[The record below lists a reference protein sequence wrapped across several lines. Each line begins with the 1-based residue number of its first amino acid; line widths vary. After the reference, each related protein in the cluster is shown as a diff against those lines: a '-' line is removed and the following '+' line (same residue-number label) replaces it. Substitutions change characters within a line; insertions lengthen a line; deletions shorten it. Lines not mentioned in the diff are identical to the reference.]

1 MLSFE
6 EFKKRKTQSTNAA
19 SEGQQKQ
26 STGSNKVLSFEEW
39 KAQRNNQTQEPE
51 QKTSLFDSS
60 KIDRYIRDA
69 NNFLETSN
77 KELQGMT
84 YQNAGSQYTS
94 KLKQSE
100 DLKNRGFE
108 ISQYLNQYRDEL
120 DDKYVH
126 SVKNAI
132 KEIDGASKQAMAN
145 FLDSKQ
151 YYSQWESEDDYN
163 AYLAQLQDYE
173 DKSRYDID
181 AGQKEIE
188 ALEEQLKQLTQ
199 AQSNSSSV
207 NGMPYAIGQQAVYSE
222 EYAPAAN
229 NVNGMPYA
237 AYQQAMY
244 APVDNQAAELRDEIL
259 RKKQYLNQAKQIQR
273 KIAFESAAGNKDFA
287 QKSVYIAGVDDV
299 LYNWINDEQFR
310 NEYAGMRNDGTKK
323 SKFEINK
330 YGLMTEDEVKLY
342 NYYYA
347 TEGAEKAQEYL
358 DTIQEDLNKL
368 SGKQIA
374 DKYKGKTGA
383 EIFFGVA
390 TGLDQFGSGMRGAVS
405 GITGTED
412 YIPQSQLQYAG
423 QFVREDLADSGGFLA
438 QGAYDLVSTI
448 SNMAPSILASAVLS
462 PVAGSALM
470 GTSAAGNAY
479 QTALNSGYDKNA
491 ARSYGVAIG
500 VAETAMQSLLGGISS
515 LGGISPAVTKAV
527 EGIDKGMLRFFAR
540 YGASMASEGLEE
552 GLQEVLDPILQN
564 AILGADENVDWAN
577 VVYSALLGAASAG
590 VLEIGG
596 NIRKVRQESAAKAE
610 YGNKTDELLAEGLSY
625 DAGTEANEIAQQYKA
640 RVDSGKSM
648 TGAQIKHQLEAN
660 EVQRVETAAKDRLVE
675 LGETDNPAE
684 IAKLATKRA
693 MGAALKPAE
702 KSRLARSKF
711 GAQVA
716 KELVPENAAKGK
728 LVDAMTRPGKYK
740 PLDTRVETDVT
751 GRVSESG
758 KNELADSGAEFDLKQ
773 IDAKTGNDGKLVWT
787 VDGQEAT
794 ADNIKFK
801 DEDTAYIFE
810 AVEQIENITPTAA
823 PVLIRSV
830 DTSKNVIKQLNG
842 LDEAYT
848 YGFYNYSL
856 EDLKAG
862 EFSTDLTQTQMMDA
876 YRLGEAAR
884 ARATGN
890 VDASKVNLRTAEQ
903 KAEQVK
909 KRMITDDT
917 EVYFADGSEVVKFD
931 QHKHKYDDKRM
942 AGVNAAKFL
951 SKMGIGGKFY
961 FYESYMKN
969 GVRVYKNASGAEVPA
984 PNGIFKAVDGSIYI
998 DMNAGNKG
1006 EGTTLFTMGH
1016 ELTHFVKAN
1025 SEKQFKRLAD
1035 LVKEAYDNTEVSLH
1049 QRVINKQETLSK
1061 IRNEHVSYDEAY
1073 EEVVADA
1080 MSTMMTDGSLYEK
1093 LAELRSTDKGLFNTI
1108 KRFFDEMIAKFK
1120 KVYESL
1126 APDQQDAQDIREM
1139 KDMFDRIQNAFAEA
1153 LVEASDNFSVAME
1166 SVVEAKADP
1175 VPADQIITDGAVVTD
1190 ANGEK
1195 YSIRSMKADI
1205 AEGKMFEDLEKV
1217 CGWTDAQVNELR
1229 NQLND
1234 LVEYMIPY
1242 RDVLDMNESYGREG
1256 RRFSPYKPNSD
1267 PLYKIS
1273 MDFSTLCS
1281 KRLLTQYV
1289 IENLQLRENRP
1300 MSAEEQMAIRAM
1312 LNEYRKVEKGLQVAC
1327 AMCYVEAARLKSPNQ
1342 IQKWMDDPA
1351 TAMRNYFADKN
1362 AEFAAYI
1369 KEKQADFKESK
1380 GYDRDA
1386 TKKDMKPKDRTEL
1399 NKIRPRLREQYQ
1411 PSAEEQAIIDRAK
1424 TLPNSTYLTAGNLAN
1439 LSETDPTIYS
1449 AYTAFVRTATRSKS
1463 LETDE
1468 PYYYGDSTRDNGNG
1482 IVVTDSFIEAVN
1494 RENGMRFSSWS
1505 DWRIQHLLDYI
1516 TAVIDNSVRGSAMHG
1531 YTKFGEE
1538 VRVLGKTGMMF
1549 NMSGVAGTQNGLNV
1563 DGSLNF
1569 SDTESIDVN
1578 EAIQLRDEFPETAGL
1593 QCIGVGD
1600 AHITAL
1606 LRSDIID
1613 YVIPYHVSGL
1623 NAALRRMADIHGWKD
1638 YTSTQHAAIDKSIKF
1653 ENAADQEHWH
1663 EEPVYSEFFVG
1674 YDTGMTGIEAMKA
1687 SAEKYKQMCKDRG
1700 LTPKFNQFASEENY
1714 WKLLI
1719 DRKMINQQTG
1729 KLIQQKAVTP
1739 SFDFSTIK
1747 EVVDRHVQNYDAGLE
1762 KRALNHI
1769 VENWDTIP
1777 QRIKDLK
1784 KQGGIKAKQTKKSM
1798 DTLAN
1803 QTVAAQPKDGVKKSD
1818 RFDGLSPSKYNAL
1831 LHKKPINASEK
1842 DLAKVNEARMRE
1854 YSRLEESDIPDL
1866 DIFSLAEY
1874 GKLNEGYLYFV
1885 RNYGK
1890 DSFVIVGK
1898 KQIIPAKRNVI
1909 REERTAYEERNSRKK
1924 THSNDVINGSGR
1936 RIDAGYIERSGD
1948 RSELREND
1956 DGTGWDEKSVQKS
1969 DTWNGTSNRRSDV
1982 KRSDRYNTIASDFTS
1997 HMVNIVKTNR
2007 GWYAK
2012 DVFKYVEEHP
2022 EVGFIELIYA
2032 KDKDVKQILEKF
2044 LNGVDDVDVLNKL
2057 SWYMG
2062 EAYGDKGRTWNP
2074 YDGATYPYRGAVRTF
2089 RNAVK
2094 KRINTIM
2101 TERVG
2106 GTNLGVKNGE
2116 SSLADIKD
2124 MYSKLNS
2131 NEEMK
2136 QFAEKVFSTAEKLGV
2151 NIRFVNQTLS
2161 KQQVAGDNL
2170 GDMVEYKTSYFNDTT
2185 VTDQHK
2191 ANTILHELIHACTVY
2206 VMDANKTMG
2215 DVGWNKS
2222 ENYNRISNAATR
2234 LNRIYFEISYDS
2246 AFQGQYGIKNA
2257 KEMVAELANPE
2268 FVGLLKK
2275 KNLWDNIVDWICEL
2289 FGFRRG
2295 NSAYDNA
2302 RMCVDYIL
2310 DNPEVSEYKDYAN
2323 KMRNAANRKGMNTF
2337 GQTRYSDRDY
2347 VAYDR
2352 RAILKESKVEEYLY
2366 DYAAKSSPK
2375 YAQAYIAY
2383 VRPRTFLKLTT
2394 DDVFER
2400 YHIADQ
2406 AGELDE
2412 ERLSNSRPGIYLR
2425 IDHETGQITGHEG
2438 RHRMSAMD
2446 SAGIELV
2453 PVLLVDTSNK
2463 MTKTDIAEI
2472 TLHGQFDETA
2482 MGIVNDLIP
2491 LNYENRDR
2499 VIKNFATQSSTQ
2511 RIGERYGFNKT
2522 LRFSERTEDSV
2533 SNRHLLANAFE
2544 GISRSSVEYGMIQ
2557 DYKRNI
2563 DKLNKLE
2570 EQLSDVN
2577 AEIRQ
2582 LRFGKDVERDPERLR
2597 ELEEKADGLAKEIN
2611 KYDKRLINMEASEP
2625 LRKVLDRERK
2635 KVRQKTI
2642 EHTKQI
2648 QQNRKLRK
2656 EQTELRKRIRRTIM
2670 DLDKILNKG
2679 DKKRNVKDGLRAFV
2693 DQAIKATD
2701 VLFMDD
2707 VKPYDMLRAGFTAA
2721 LTESEKAQ
2729 VEEARKMLDELDEIY
2744 GQSNEQNP
2752 AKDPEFVAAEARLDA
2767 KIAEMSDIFERENMA
2782 REETTVSG
2790 VISKIM
2796 IEYKKL
2802 EKSPQIEVRNAYSD
2816 AVYEHMGQL
2825 AEVIGDTRIKDMSVD
2840 QLQNLYQMYSWVKA
2854 KVTMANKF
2862 FADNIKQSVKDMAF
2876 QSVTEFKRAEAQRKK
2891 DKRTEA
2897 VYAVL
2902 DKIGWN
2908 NEKVMYALRRMDNSV
2923 ITTLMQN
2930 IINGEDVTMRDVQEA
2945 IEFRKGVEKKYNY
2958 KKWDFDKTYTF
2969 EDKHGEE
2976 FEMNLHQMLSFYAYS
2991 RREAAR
2997 DHIARGGI
3005 VVKANT
3011 VLKRDSTDAHAISE
3025 EGIAQIESALT
3036 EEQRA
3041 YVREMQSYLSDV
3053 MGAKG
3058 NEVSLKLY
3066 GIKMFNEETYFP
3078 IRSSSAYLSK
3088 AGEADLKAQI
3098 GITNMASAGFT
3109 KSLVPHAATPIELGD
3124 FLDVWANHVNEMSR
3138 YHGFVLPMEDFRRVF
3153 NFSSYATDE
3162 SSTAVRASMEN
3173 AFGKQAVKY
3182 FDDLYRDLNSGAS
3195 ADRSNEKI
3203 VRKWFSRF
3211 KKNAVMY
3218 SLSVVVQQPTAI
3230 VRAGAMIDKK
3240 YFGFF
3245 GYTGKIATGM
3255 VRLFSKNHTKL
3266 WNEMLEY
3273 APGVTTIK
3281 EIGGFDTAT
3290 GGSILSA
3297 LKEETYENASE
3308 HWNEFTKHPLKWTSH
3323 IADNNILSKIPAY
3336 ADQIAWVEIWNAVKR
3351 ETLAANRN
3359 MTPNSK
3365 EHLELVGKRFSEVIR
3380 MTQVY
3385 DSVFAKSPLMRSQSL
3400 TVQMLTS
3407 FMSEPNTTINM
3418 VEDGVREMAR
3428 GRKRA
3433 GARILWSVAAAVTF
3447 NNLIKS
3453 VVYAM
3458 RDDDEDQNFK
3468 EKYLESV
3475 IGGMTNDMNILNY
3488 IPIAR
3493 DVWSIAQGY
3502 DVERA
3507 DMTLISDLADN
3518 LTRVTKLS
3526 QKDTSEMDDDQ
3537 LAAHEKAQLA
3547 AYMAMVDSIGALI
3560 GFPIKNIRRDVKGFI
3575 NTFLGNKVGESTKLS
3590 LAYTVEQ
3597 AWNEALPTM
3606 LRPETTPKTDVL
3618 YETIMA
3624 GDATYLNR
3632 LKNGYKDEKAYTTA
3646 VRKAL
3651 RENDPRVA
3659 EAAQALYENNASEY
3673 KRLYQ
3678 QIRAENKF
3686 SAADI
3691 LSAIDSEASA
3701 LKKDT
3706 EGESKSAPYSASDFV
3721 KATVVGDSATAKAM
3735 LNEYIA
3741 FMVSSGMS
3749 RDDAVKKFQQSVY
3762 NSVSDSFHNGM
3773 LTRNTAKKLLVD
3785 HSGKSADEAED
3796 RITYW
3801 EFTKKYPQYD
3811 LSESAVLDYYDIA
3824 EPLGIS
3830 INNYAKFA
3838 KAKGGKR
3845 DEILTVIDSL
3855 DLSNDQKDA
3864 LYFMTGLAE
3873 SKLWDTPWH

>member
-6 EFKKRKTQSTNAA
+6 EFKKRKTQSTQSA

-108 ISQYLNQYRDEL
+108 ISQYLNQYRNEL
-120 DDKYVH
+120 DDKYVN

-132 KEIDGASKQAMAN
+132 KEFDGASKQAMAK
-145 FLDSKQ
+145 FLDIKQ
-151 YYSQWESEDDYN
+151 AYSLWESEDDYN
-163 AYLAQLQDYE
+163 AYLAQLQDDE
-173 DKSRYDID
+173 EKSRYDID

-188 ALEEQLKQLTQ
+188 ALEAQLKQLSQ
-199 AQSNSSSV
+199 PESSANFV

-244 APVDNQAAELRDEIL
+244 APVDKQAAELRDEIL

-287 QKSVYIAGVDDV
+287 QHSVYVSGVDDV
-299 LYNWINDEQFR
+299 LYNWINDKQFR
-310 NEYAGMRNDGTKK
+310 SQYSKSESDVWNTLNSAPNPNAQK
-323 SKFEINK
+323 SKYERKNYDK
-330 YGLMTEDEVKLY
+330 LTDEEVKLY

-347 TEGAEKAQEYL
+347 TQGAEKAQEYL
-358 DTIQEDLNKL
+358 DVIQEELNRRA
-368 SGKQIA
+368 GEQIA
-374 DKYKGKTGA
+374 GEFKDQTAA
-383 EIFFGVA
+383 EIFYGA
-390 TGLDQFGSGMRGAVS
+390 AAGLSQFGSGVKGAVS
-405 GITGTED
+405 MIAGKDD
-412 YIPQSQLQYAG
+412 YLPQSKQQFAG
-423 QFVREDLADSGGFLA
+423 QYMREDLADSGAKLPEWMGGGSLA
-438 QGAYDLVSTI
+438 QGAYDLVSTTA
-448 SNMAPSILASAVLS
+448 NMAPSILASTAIGLLNPAAGAAV
-462 PVAGSALM
+462 GSGLM

-491 ARSYGVAIG
+491 ARAYGVSIG
-500 VAETAMQSLLGGISS
+500 VAETAMQRLLGGISS
-515 LGGISPAVTKAV
+515 LGGVSPAVTKAV
-527 EGIDKGMLRFFAR
+527 EGIDNGLLRFFAKW
-540 YGASMASEGLEE
+540 GASMASEGLEE

-596 NIRKVRQESAAKAE
+596 KIREARQEAAAKAE
-610 YGNKTDELLAEGLSY
+610 YGNKTDELITEGLSY

-660 EVQRVETAAKDRLVE
+660 NVAKVETAAKERLVE
-675 LGETDNPAE
+675 LGETDDPAE

-693 MGAALKPAE
+693 MGEALKPAE

-740 PLDTRVETDVT
+740 PLDTRVETDVS

-773 IDAKTGNDGKLVWT
+773 IDAKTDNDGKLVWT
-787 VDGQEAT
+787 VDGQET
-794 ADNIKFK
+794 TTDNIKFK
-801 DEDTAYIFE
+801 DEDTAHIFQ
-810 AVEQIENITPTAA
+810 AVEQIENISATAA
-823 PVLIRSV
+823 PVLVRSV
-830 DTSKNVIKQLNG
+830 DTSKNIIKQLNG

-848 YGFYNYSL
+848 YGFYNYSI

-862 EFSTDLTQTQMMDA
+862 EFVAGLTETQMMDA

-884 ARATGN
+884 ARTTEN

-969 GVRVYKNASGAEVPA
+969 GVRVYKNESGKEVPA

-1035 LVKEAYDNTEVSLH
+1035 LVKEAYDNTDLSLH

-1126 APDQQDAQDIREM
+1126 APDQQDAQDIREL
-1139 KDMFDRIQNAFAEA
+1139 KDMFDSIQTAFAEA
-1153 LVEASDNFSVAME
+1153 LVEASDNFSAEKNTTDDGGVKHQARNKESFTAAETQAIQNIGRKSIFAFTSADIEATERLAMRYWKEMGVKSPFFRAWFGDWRVNDQSLVKTAGTKGDARGVQKNEDTGWDIQVSGQVFNETKTHRSIANKEARPYLPYINDIVKNAVLLDTWGFDQNDVKSENSLLMHSLYAVADIGNGQE
-1166 SVVEAKADP
+1166 ILKLYVEEMNDPSKADSSKRAYQLQNIEKAFNASVRVQGNAP
-1175 VPADQIITDGAVVTD
+1175 SSLTNTKNAINTVADLFAYVKQMDKNFNPNASSKIVD
-1190 ANGEK
+1190 
-1195 YSIRSMKADI
+1195 
-1205 AEGKMFEDLEKV
+1205 AEGKPKVLYHGSTAQFEAFDKKKAKSSGTYGKGFYFTDSDSHAGTYGNLYEVYLNIQNPVQAGKSSVTKIQVKAFLEAV
-1217 CGWTDAQVNELR
+1217 ADNE
-1229 NQLND
+1229 D
-1234 LVEYMIPY
+1234 Y
-1242 RDVLDMNESYGREG
+1242 S
-1256 RRFSPYKPNSD
+1256 
-1267 PLYKIS
+1267 
-1273 MDFSTLCS
+1273 
-1281 KRLLTQYV
+1281 
-1289 IENLQLRENRP
+1289 IENYGTYDVD
-1300 MSAEEQMAIRAM
+1300 A
-1312 LNEYRKVEKGLQVAC
+1312 V
-1327 AMCYVEAARLKSPNQ
+1327 LKNVIGVKS
-1342 IQKWMDDPA
+1342 K
-1351 TAMRNYFADKN
+1351 AD
-1362 AEFAAYI
+1362 
-1369 KEKQADFKESK
+1369 
-1380 GYDRDA
+1380 
-1386 TKKDMKPKDRTEL
+1386 
-1399 NKIRPRLREQYQ
+1399 
-1411 PSAEEQAIIDRAK
+1411 
-1424 TLPNSTYLTAGNLAN
+1424 
-1439 LSETDPTIYS
+1439 
-1449 AYTAFVRTATRSKS
+1449 AF
-1463 LETDE
+1463 
-1468 PYYYGDSTRDNGNG
+1468 
-1482 IVVTDSFIEAVN
+1482 
-1494 RENGMRFSSWS
+1494 
-1505 DWRIQHLLDYI
+1505 
-1516 TAVIDNSVRGSAMHG
+1516 
-1531 YTKFGEE
+1531 
-1538 VRVLGKTGMMF
+1538 RVLQDISVT
-1549 NMSGVAGTQNGLNV
+1549 
-1563 DGSLNF
+1563 
-1569 SDTESIDVN
+1569 
-1578 EAIQLRDEFPETAGL
+1578 AI
-1593 QCIGVGD
+1593 
-1600 AHITAL
+1600 
-1606 LRSDIID
+1606 
-1613 YVIPYHVSGL
+1613 
-1623 NAALRRMADIHGWKD
+1623 
-1638 YTSTQHAAIDKSIKF
+1638 
-1653 ENAADQEHWH
+1653 
-1663 EEPVYSEFFVG
+1663 
-1674 YDTGMTGIEAMKA
+1674 
-1687 SAEKYKQMCKDRG
+1687 
-1700 LTPKFNQFASEENY
+1700 
-1714 WKLLI
+1714 
-1719 DRKMINQQTG
+1719 
-1729 KLIQQKAVTP
+1729 
-1739 SFDFSTIK
+1739 
-1747 EVVDRHVQNYDAGLE
+1747 
-1762 KRALNHI
+1762 
-1769 VENWDTIP
+1769 
-1777 QRIKDLK
+1777 
-1784 KQGGIKAKQTKKSM
+1784 
-1798 DTLAN
+1798 
-1803 QTVAAQPKDGVKKSD
+1803 
-1818 RFDGLSPSKYNAL
+1818 
-1831 LHKKPINASEK
+1831 
-1842 DLAKVNEARMRE
+1842 
-1854 YSRLEESDIPDL
+1854 
-1866 DIFSLAEY
+1866 
-1874 GKLNEGYLYFV
+1874 
-1885 RNYGK
+1885 
-1890 DSFVIVGK
+1890 
-1898 KQIIPAKRNVI
+1898 
-1909 REERTAYEERNSRKK
+1909 
-1924 THSNDVINGSGR
+1924 
-1936 RIDAGYIERSGD
+1936 
-1948 RSELREND
+1948 
-1956 DGTGWDEKSVQKS
+1956 
-1969 DTWNGTSNRRSDV
+1969 
-1982 KRSDRYNTIASDFTS
+1982 
-1997 HMVNIVKTNR
+1997 
-2007 GWYAK
+2007 
-2012 DVFKYVEEHP
+2012 
-2022 EVGFIELIYA
+2022 
-2032 KDKDVKQILEKF
+2032 
-2044 LNGVDDVDVLNKL
+2044 
-2057 SWYMG
+2057 
-2062 EAYGDKGRTWNP
+2062 
-2074 YDGATYPYRGAVRTF
+2074 
-2089 RNAVK
+2089 
-2094 KRINTIM
+2094 
-2101 TERVG
+2101 
-2106 GTNLGVKNGE
+2106 
-2116 SSLADIKD
+2116 
-2124 MYSKLNS
+2124 
-2131 NEEMK
+2131 
-2136 QFAEKVFSTAEKLGV
+2136 
-2151 NIRFVNQTLS
+2151 
-2161 KQQVAGDNL
+2161 
-2170 GDMVEYKTSYFNDTT
+2170 GDMVEAVKLFNDVNGTNYDGIVAATET
-2185 VTDQHK
+2185 VAFEPTQIKSATDNIGTFDKSNPKFKYSTRNTEASKNPVDYGSIMDMQTEVARLTREIAEFEETEEFKTKMKEIFGSSDIEK
-2191 ANTILHELIHACTVY
+2191 AIKDYQEWRKSSGYEGMIEKRDALKAELENARKQFDDY
-2206 VMDANKTMG
+2206 NAEQAANK
-2215 DVGWNKS
+2215 
-2222 ENYNRISNAATR
+2222 
-2234 LNRIYFEISYDS
+2234 
-2246 AFQGQYGIKNA
+2246 QKNA
-2257 KEMVAELANPE
+2257 IEKSGLSEAEYFRKQAVKEFGYTPYFYDAGYLTPNGKMLNFSGENGKHFGSRGQDHRAIGVIYEDTQGSAAMTRFMNDGNIRIMAETPGLDISSSVEPTKDQYASIKKFAREFGSKEKYFAVDISDNNGRVIGNYEYDGNVNADRVVNDIKYFFENGKVREQSSVARFHN
-2268 FVGLLKK
+2268 
-2275 KNLWDNIVDWICEL
+2275 
-2289 FGFRRG
+2289 
-2295 NSAYDNA
+2295 
-2302 RMCVDYIL
+2302 
-2310 DNPEVSEYKDYAN
+2310 
-2323 KMRNAANRKGMNTF
+2323 
-2337 GQTRYSDRDY
+2337 SDRT
-2347 VAYDR
+2347 
-2352 RAILKESKVEEYLY
+2352 
-2366 DYAAKSSPK
+2366 P
-2375 YAQAYIAY
+2375 
-2383 VRPRTFLKLTT
+2383 
-2394 DDVFER
+2394 
-2400 YHIADQ
+2400 
-2406 AGELDE
+2406 
-2412 ERLSNSRPGIYLR
+2412 
-2425 IDHETGQITGHEG
+2425 
-2438 RHRMSAMD
+2438 D
-2446 SAGIELV
+2446 SI
-2453 PVLLVDTSNK
+2453 
-2463 MTKTDIAEI
+2463 
-2472 TLHGQFDETA
+2472 
-2482 MGIVNDLIP
+2482 
-2491 LNYENRDR
+2491 
-2499 VIKNFATQSSTQ
+2499 
-2511 RIGERYGFNKT
+2511 
-2522 LRFSERTEDSV
+2522 

-2544 GISRSSVEYGMIQ
+2544 GISRNSVEYGMIQ
-2557 DYKRNI
+2557 DYKQNI

-2582 LRFGKDVERDPERLR
+2582 LRFGKDVERDPDRLR
-2597 ELEEKADGLAKEIN
+2597 ELEDKAESLANEIN

-2670 DLDKILNKG
+2670 DLDKIMNKG

-2707 VKPYDMLRAGFTAA
+2707 VKPYDMLRAGFTATM
-2721 LTESEKAQ
+2721 TESEKAQ

-2796 IEYKKL
+2796 IEYKKI
-2802 EKSPQIEVRNAYSD
+2802 EESPQIEVRNAYSD

-2825 AEVIGDTRIKDMSVD
+2825 AKVIGDTRIKDMSVD
-2840 QLQNLYQMYSWVKA
+2840 QLQKLYEMYSWVKA
-2854 KVTMANKF
+2854 TVSMANKF
-2862 FADNIKQSVKDMAF
+2862 FAENIKQNVSEMAA
-2876 QSVTEFKRAEAQRKK
+2876 QSVTEFKRSEAQRKK
-2891 DKRTEA
+2891 DKRIEA

-2902 DKIGWN
+2902 DKIGWS
-2908 NEKVMYALRRMDNSV
+2908 NEKVTYALRRLNNSV

-2930 IINGEDVTMRDVQEA
+2930 IIDGEDVTMRDVQDA
-2945 IEFRKGVEKKYNY
+2945 IKFRKDIEKKYNY
-2958 KKWDFDKTYTF
+2958 KQWDFDKTYTF
-2969 EDKHGEE
+2969 EDKHGEQ
-2976 FEMNLHQMLSFYAYS
+2976 FEMQLEHLLSFYAYS

-2997 DHIARGGI
+2997 SHITKGGI
-3005 VVKANT
+3005 TIKTNSL
-3011 VLKRDSTDAHAISE
+3011 LKKESVEAHAISE
-3025 EGIAQIESALT
+3025 DGIAKMESALT

-3066 GIKMFNEETYFP
+3066 GIKMFNEESYFP
-3078 IRSSSAYLSK
+3078 IQSTEEYLAK
-3088 AGEADLKAQI
+3088 VGEADLKVKM

-3109 KSLVPHAATPIELGD
+3109 KSVVQEAATPIKVGG

-3162 SSTAVRASMEN
+3162 RSTAVRASMEN
-3173 AFGKQAVKY
+3173 AFGKDAVKY
-3182 FDDLYRDLNSGAS
+3182 FDDLYRDLNAGAS
-3195 ADRSNEKI
+3195 TDRTNEKI
-3203 VRKWFSRF
+3203 ARKWFSRF

-3230 VRAGAMIDKK
+3230 VRAGAMIDRK
-3240 YFGFF
+3240 YFGIF
-3245 GYTGKIATGM
+3245 GSTGRIATGL

-3297 LKEETYENASE
+3297 LKEETYENAAE
-3308 HWNEFTKHPLKWTSH
+3308 HWNAFKKNPIEWTSKF
-3323 IADNNILSKIPAY
+3323 ADDNFLSRIPAY

-3351 ETLAANRN
+3351 ETLANNKGVVAN
-3359 MTPNSK
+3359 TK
-3365 EHLELVGKRFSEVIR
+3365 EHLELSGKRFSEVIR

-3400 TVQMLTS
+3400 AVQMVTS
-3407 FMSEPNTTINM
+3407 FMAEPNTTINM
-3418 VEDGVREMAR
+3418 VEDGLREMTR
-3428 GRKRA
+3428 GNKRS
-3433 GARILWSVAAAVTF
+3433 GARFLWTAAAAITF
-3447 NNLIKS
+3447 NNLVKS

-3475 IGGMTNDMNILNY
+3475 IGGMLNDVNFLNY

-3493 DVWSIAQGY
+3493 DVWSVAQGY

-3518 LTRVTKLS
+3518 LTRVSKLS
-3526 QKDTSEMDDDQ
+3526 RKDTSEMDEDQ

-3547 AYMAMVDSIGALI
+3547 AYMALVDSIGALT
-3560 GFPIKNIRRDVKGFI
+3560 GFPIKNIRRDVKAFV
-3575 NTFLGNKVGESTKLS
+3575 NTFFGNKAGESTKLS
-3590 LAYTVEQ
+3590 IAYTVEK
-3597 AWNEALPTM
+3597 ALNEATPTM

-3618 YETIMA
+3618 YDTIMA

-3651 RENDPRVA
+3651 RENDPRIA
-3659 EAAQALYENNASEY
+3659 EAAQALYENNAAEY

-3678 QIRAENKF
+3678 QIRSENKF
-3686 SAADI
+3686 TAEDI
-3691 LSAIDSEASA
+3691 LSAIDSETAA
-3701 LKKDT
+3701 LKKET
-3706 EGESKSAPYSASDFV
+3706 EGGSESAPYSASDFV
-3721 KATVVGDSATAKAM
+3721 KATVVGDSAAAKAM

-3741 FMVSSGMS
+3741 FMASSGMS

-3785 HSGKSADEAED
+3785 HAGKSTDEAED

-3845 DEILTVIDSL
+3845 DEILTAIDSL

-3864 LYFMTGLAE
+3864 LYLMTNLAE
-3873 SKLWDTPWH
+3873 SKIWDTPWH